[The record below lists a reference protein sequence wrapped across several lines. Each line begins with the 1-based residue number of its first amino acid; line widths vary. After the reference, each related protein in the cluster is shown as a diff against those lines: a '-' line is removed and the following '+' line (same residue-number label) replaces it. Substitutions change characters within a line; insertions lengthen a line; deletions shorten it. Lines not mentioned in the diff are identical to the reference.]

1 VQRPTSHFLPT
12 KLLIFNPSA
21 EFIRSQYGKKTN
33 EAPMT
38 FFRGYTKESG
48 AVREY
53 APLVIPPNYSSK
65 EVVLYDYSKLAYFAG
80 ITDRKVSLRGMKKGV
95 KKNMVKAVVN
105 SKRAS
110 IVGLQHTRRASI
122 AAMNITKSKFNNPA
136 VIASTQNAKLKM
148 ITQSK
153 IMMQKSQNMSKVVA
167 EAMAKAN
174 VRMGQAMGGATAST
188 KGLLT
193 VMQERV
199 ASISPKKNA
208 IDKLVYNKQGAA
220 EYV

>member
-1 VQRPTSHFLPT
+1 
-12 KLLIFNPSA
+12 
-21 EFIRSQYGKKTN
+21 
-33 EAPMT
+33 MT

-48 AVREY
+48 NVHHEY
-53 APLVIPPNYSSK
+53 EPLAIPPNYNSK
-65 EVVLYDYSKLAYFAG
+65 EVVLYDYSKISYLAMFQRPV
-80 ITDRKVSLRGMKKGV
+80 TLKGMKKGM
-95 KKNMVKAVVN
+95 KKGMVKAVVN

-122 AAMNITKSKFNNPA
+122 AAMNITKSKFNDPA
-136 VIASTQNAKLKM
+136 LLAKTQNAKLRM

-153 IMMQKSQNMSKVVA
+153 VMMQSSKNMSKVVA

-174 VRMGQAMGGATAST
+174 VRMGQAVGGATAGT

-199 ASISPKKNA
+199 ASRIPKKYA
-208 IDKLVYNKQGAA
+208 LGHLVYDKKGCA

>member
-1 VQRPTSHFLPT
+1 
-12 KLLIFNPSA
+12 
-21 EFIRSQYGKKTN
+21 
-33 EAPMT
+33 MT

-48 AVREY
+48 AVHHEY
-53 APLVIPPNYSSK
+53 EPLVIPPNYSSK

-80 ITDRKVSLRGMKKGV
+80 LFERKVSLRGMKKGM
-95 KKNMVKAVVN
+95 KKNMVKAVVS

-110 IVGLQHTRRASI
+110 IVGLEHTRRASI
-122 AAMNITKSKFNNPA
+122 AAMNITKNRFNDPA
-136 VIASTQNAKLKM
+136 LLAKTQNAKLRM

-153 IMMQKSQNMSKVVA
+153 VMMQKSQNMSKVVA

-174 VRMGQAMGGATAST
+174 VRMGQAVGGATAKS

-199 ASISPKKNA
+199 ASRIPKQYA
-208 IDKLVYNKQGAA
+208 LGHLVYNKKGCA

>member
-1 VQRPTSHFLPT
+1 
-12 KLLIFNPSA
+12 
-21 EFIRSQYGKKTN
+21 
-33 EAPMT
+33 MT

-48 AVREY
+48 AVHDKY
-53 APLVIPPNYSSK
+53 DPLVIPPNYSSK

-80 ITDRKVSLRGMKKGV
+80 LFERKVSLRGMKKGM
-95 KKNMVKAVVN
+95 KKNMVKAVVS

-110 IVGLQHTRRASI
+110 IVGLEHTRRASI
-122 AAMNITKSKFNNPA
+122 AAMNITKSKFNDPA
-136 VIASTQNAKLKM
+136 LLAKTQNAKLRM
-148 ITQSK
+148 IVQSK
-153 IMMQKSQNMSKVVA
+153 VMMQKSQNMTKVLSEKSQNMSKVVA

-174 VRMGQAMGGATAST
+174 VRMGQAVGGATAKS

-199 ASISPKKNA
+199 ASRIPKQYA
-208 IDKLVYNKQGAA
+208 LGHLVYNKKGCA